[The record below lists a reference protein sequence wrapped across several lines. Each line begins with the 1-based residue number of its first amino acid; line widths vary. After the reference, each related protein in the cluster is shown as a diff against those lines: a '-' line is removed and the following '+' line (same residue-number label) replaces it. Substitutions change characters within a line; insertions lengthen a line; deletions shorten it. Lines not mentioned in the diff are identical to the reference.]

1 VIITVEVR
9 EARTHLTDLLAR
21 VEAGERIVVA
31 RGNRPVARVI
41 PIGKA
46 KDLAEVVT
54 ETRAARDRAKPV
66 RREEVVA
73 RRREGGRGA

>member
-1 VIITVEVR
+1 MINTVEVR

-21 VEAGERIVVA
+21 VEAGEPVVVA
-31 RGNRPVARVI
+31 RGSRPVARVT

-46 KDLAEVVT
+46 KNLAEVGT
-54 ETRAARDRAKPV
+54 ETRAAPNRAKPV